1 MVTPI
6 SSCDEA
12 IRLPCRWLP
21 DETLFSLCS
30 RHDRLSD
37 HGRAFDTGMELFGHP
52 RQGSAHDLPNRIEA
66 FATRTNG
73 LLGTAEDIV
82 RSHTILPFYLP
93 FLPASKETEAL
104 QAMLRGSVQGLRLSL
119 GLTTSIFR
127 ANHPLKAC
135 ISCMARDRDEFG
147 VAYWHVGH
155 QFPGASYCSM
165 HGLPLGSSP
174 LRFPG
179 EGRYPWLLPSYGT
192 VVFTDPPD
200 REIAGYGHEVRMDIS
215 TIALAVGS
223 LAPHV
228 RFDPGLLSRTY
239 VEALHRRGLAH
250 LNSNTLRRTAVGSQ
264 FSQYLSELSD
274 RADFAPLSQ
283 GEGPAASHVA
293 RLICIPRQ
301 PTHPLWH
308 IPVIAWLFATW
319 PDFLEAYEAAARRGE
334 HQTPEEV
341 TRPAPLRAQHPRRDR
356 FLELVQ
362 GSGWS
367 VSRAARWVAVDVGT
381 GLAWAAQAGIRVAR
395 RPSRLK
401 PDVRL
406 KIVEQL
412 KDGASKLSVAQSFGV
427 SIESVTRLLR
437 TEIGLRRAW
446 KQAMQDRQA
455 ARARDDWARALQTSN
470 GSVKTARVVAPAVYA
485 WLYRNEPSWLIETN
499 TKFRVPRPSSKPR
512 VDWKGRDSKI
522 AFEVAQVA
530 SHMRIERPG
539 KTLHLSDFYR
549 SLPLLDAKQAKLS
562 QLPKTQRALRAAIED
577 GATARWSA
585 KRYASLQGTR
595 TNA

>member
-1 MVTPI
+1 MTPI
-6 SSCDEA
+6 PSCNEA
-12 IRLPCRWLP
+12 IWLPCRWLP

-52 RQGSAHDLPNRIEA
+52 RQGSAHDLPNRIDDFVA
-66 FATRTNG
+66 RTNG
-73 LLGTAEDIV
+73 LVGTAEDIV
-82 RSHTILPFYLP
+82 RNHTILPFYLP

-104 QAMLRGSVQGLRLSL
+104 QAMLRGSVQGLRFSL

-135 ISCMARDRDEFG
+135 ISCMARDREEFG
-147 VAYWHVGH
+147 FAYWHLVH
-155 QFPGASYCSM
+155 QFPGVSHCLI
-165 HGLPLGSSP
+165 HGLPLGASP

-179 EGRYPWLLPSYGT
+179 EGRCPWLLPSCST
-192 VVFTDPPD
+192 VVFTDLAD
-200 REIAGYGHEVRMDIS
+200 REIAGYGHEVRMDVS
-215 TIALAVGS
+215 TIALAIGS

-250 LNSNTLRRTAVGSQ
+250 LSSNRLRRAAVGSQ
-264 FSQYLSELSD
+264 FSQYLCELSGCT
-274 RADFAPLSQ
+274 DFAPLSQ
-283 GEGPAASHVA
+283 REGPAASHVA

-308 IPVIAWLFATW
+308 IPLIAWLFASW
-319 PDFLEAYEAAARRGE
+319 PDFLEAYEAAAKSRE
-334 HQTPEEV
+334 HQVPEGA
-341 TRPAPLRAQHPRRDR
+341 TRPTPPRAQHPRRDG
-356 FLELVQ
+356 FLELVR
-362 GSGWS
+362 GGGWS

-412 KDGASKLSVAQSFGV
+412 KEGVSKLSVARGFEV

-446 KQAMQDRQA
+446 KQAMERRLA
-455 ARARDDWARALQTSN
+455 IRAKDDWLHALQASK
-470 GSVKTARVVAPAVYA
+470 GSVKTARVIATGAYA
-485 WLYRNEPSWLIETN
+485 WLYRNEPSWLSETN
-499 TKFRVPRPSSKPR
+499 SKLRVPRPASKAR
-512 VDWKGRDSKI
+512 VDWAARDSKI
-522 AFEVAQVA
+522 ASEVARLA
-530 SHMRIERPG
+530 LRLREAKPG
-539 KTLHLSDFYR
+539 GMLHLRDFYR
-549 SLPLLDAKQAKLS
+549 GLPRLEARQAKLS
-562 QLPKTQRALRAAIED
+562 RLPKTRRALRAAVTTEP
-577 GATARWSA
+577 
-585 KRYASLQGTR
+585 
-595 TNA
+595 